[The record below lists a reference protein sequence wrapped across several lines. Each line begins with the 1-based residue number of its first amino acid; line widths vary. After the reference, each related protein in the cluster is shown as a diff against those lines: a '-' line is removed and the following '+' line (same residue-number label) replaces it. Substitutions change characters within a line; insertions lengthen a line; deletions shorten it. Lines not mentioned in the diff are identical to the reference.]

1 MYLIL
6 CASVNMSL
14 PRAHPCLEADFIMR
28 ELPPYSLLEGEEDVA
43 FWNRGVVQPS
53 RRDPSRDLVK
63 MLPKQAEQKLG
74 DS

>member
-1 MYLIL
+1 
-6 CASVNMSL
+6 
-14 PRAHPCLEADFIMR
+14 MR
-28 ELPPYSLLEGEEDVA
+28 EIPPYSLLEGEEDVA